1 MIICYEKEKEIAFKE
16 LKDKE
21 CFFSNGVLYM
31 KIFKFKF
38 MLQERNG
45 NMTDMKRL
53 LEEVEE
59 LRSENEKL
67 RNENSDLKYELENL
81 KKECAKLHAKV
92 KNN

>member
-1 MIICYEKEKEIAFKE
+1 MDVETSKRIGKYEKFSHI
-16 LKDKE
+16 DKI
-21 CFFSNGVLYM
+21 NIKWYILYM
-31 KIFKFKF
+31 KNFKFKF

-92 KNN
+92 KNS